1 MTKGEKTRDRIFE
14 AALARF
20 SSQGFAETTMRQ
32 IAQDA
37 ECSLGLAYRY
47 FESKDAMALALY
59 ERLVI
64 EFEEEV
70 ASLAPGPLARRWAD
84 AERADLARLTPYRAT
99 LVGLTSAG
107 LLPGSKTQ
115 VLGETSGPLR
125 RRMLSI
131 FSRIVT
137 GASDAPK
144 ATTHEPLTTLFYA
157 THLLVILFWLQ
168 DPTPGQKT
176 TWKLLDFGEE
186 ILGKLKLVLRLP
198 WTGAL
203 LIRAGELLGPLF
215 TGEAEPDSE
224 AIPPGTPPRSR
235 L

>member
-1 MTKGEKTRDRIFE
+1 MTKGEKTRERILE
-14 AALARF
+14 AALTRF
-20 SSQGFAETTMRQ
+20 SQQGFAETTMRQ

-47 FESKDAMALALY
+47 FESKDAMVLALY
-59 ERLVI
+59 ERLVA

-70 ASLAPGPLARRWAD
+70 DSLPPGPLAARWAQ
-84 AERADLARLTPYRAT
+84 AERADLARLTPYRGA

-115 VLGETSGPLR
+115 VLGEAAAPLR
-125 RRMLSI
+125 RRMLTI
-131 FSRIVT
+131 FETIVT

-144 ATTHEPLTTLFYA
+144 AATHGPLTTLFYA
-157 THLLVILFWLQ
+157 THLLIILFWLQ
-168 DPTPGQKT
+168 DPTPEQKT

-203 LIRAGELLGPLF
+203 LTRAGELFGPLF
-215 TGEAEPDSE
+215 TGTDE
-224 AIPPGTPPRSR
+224 
-235 L
+235 